1 MEVKGVL
8 PRSISVSDMYI
19 CMPIQSIIGVLLIY
33 LEISLLTY
41 FRYLNIEHTNTYFIR
56 STRLYHILALGAW
69 VHLCTLFEFT
79 FKVFSYHADFLHVN
93 TDEHIFSYSKYF
105 FGIDG
110 MHEKKILLRQI
121 HFWLGG
127 YIRVAKRPA

>member
-33 LEISLLTY
+33 LKISLLTY
-41 FRYLNIEHTNTYFIR
+41 FWYLNIEHTNTYFIR

-110 MHEKKILLRQI
+110 MHEKNIITANTFLVGWI
-121 HFWLGG
+121 HTCS
-127 YIRVAKRPA
+127 

>member
-1 MEVKGVL
+1 MYYQEVFLYLTCIFVCL
-8 PRSISVSDMYI
+8 L
-19 CMPIQSIIGVLLIY
+19 PIQSIIGVLLIY
-33 LEISLLTY
+33 LKISLLTY

-110 MHEKKILLRQI
+110 MHEKKYYY
-121 HFWLGG
+121 GK
-127 YIRVAKRPA
+127 YIFGWVDTYV